1 MELAQNALKVDFQED
16 SLTATIG
23 VRIGVGFW
31 HLIAP
36 TMDLPFLSQNF
47 HYSFNSSCAVLFP
60 LQCPIQ
66 CDNLPSAVFTENK
79 NSWEALQMCC
89 KSEATDLQLEI
100 PLLIHRNYKQ
110 LKKETVAKELVY
122 T

>member
-1 MELAQNALKVDFQED
+1 MVLTQNALKANFQED

-23 VRIGVGFW
+23 VRIDVEFW

-60 LQCPIQ
+60 LQCPI
-66 CDNLPSAVFTENK
+66 
-79 NSWEALQMCC
+79 
-89 KSEATDLQLEI
+89 
-100 PLLIHRNYKQ
+100 
-110 LKKETVAKELVY
+110 
-122 T
+122 